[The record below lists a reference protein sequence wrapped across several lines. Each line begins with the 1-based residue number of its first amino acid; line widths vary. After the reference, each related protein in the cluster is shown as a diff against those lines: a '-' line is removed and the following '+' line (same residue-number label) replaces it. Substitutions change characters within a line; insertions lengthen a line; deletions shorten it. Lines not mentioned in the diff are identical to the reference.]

1 MVEFNFGPLEEAVLV
16 ESAEKE
22 RYKEQEKVLL
32 LNLDKGIEDM
42 EQKREYSH
50 AKVMEHIRGRLKKEK
65 EDAKI
70 NC

>member
-1 MVEFNFGPLEEAVLV
+1 M

-32 LNLDKGIEDM
+32 LNLDKGIDDL
-42 EQKREYSH
+42 EQERVYSH
-50 AKVMEHIRGRLKKEK
+50 AEVMEYIRGRMKKEK

>member
-1 MVEFNFGPLEEAVLV
+1 M

-32 LNLDKGIEDM
+32 FNLDKGIDDM
-42 EQKREYSH
+42 EQERVYSH
-50 AKVMEHIRGRLKKEK
+50 TEAIEYIRGRLKKEK